1 MKTYYKLQCIIRQ
14 RGNRVFI
21 VECSETISGLLS

>member
-14 RGNRVFI
+14 GGSRASI
-21 VECSETISGLLS
+21 VECSETISELLS